1 MDKIK
6 PNLSDFECI
15 TSKFHENNIRI
26 SELGFVITDKDYN
39 KTLLASI
46 CIHMLDNL
54 SIFDNAQYNNLMD
67 VINYVSY
74 G

>member
-1 MDKIK
+1 MDNIK
-6 PNLSDFECI
+6 FDLSNFEFI
-15 TSKFHENNIRI
+15 TSKFYENNIRI
-26 SELGFVITDKDYN
+26 NELGFVITDKDYN

-54 SIFDNAQYNNLMD
+54 SIFDNVQYNNLMD
-67 VINYVSY
+67 VINHVSY